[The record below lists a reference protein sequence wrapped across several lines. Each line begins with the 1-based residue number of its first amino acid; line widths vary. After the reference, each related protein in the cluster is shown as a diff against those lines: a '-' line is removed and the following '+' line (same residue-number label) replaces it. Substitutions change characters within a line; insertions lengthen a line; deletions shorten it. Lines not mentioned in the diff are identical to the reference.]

1 MLKRLLSIKAT
12 EYVSIDLSLLLLR
25 VGAGGLILTHGLPKL
40 FKIMEGDLSFVDPI
54 GLGPE
59 LSLILAGISEG
70 LFGFFILIGFATRIG
85 AFFCAFTMAVAAFF
99 QHADD
104 PFSGKEKS
112 LLFLL
117 IFLFLFLA
125 GPGKYSADRAVAKK
139 RR

>member
-1 MLKRLLSIKAT
+1 MLKRLLSTKSS
-12 EYVSIDLSLLLLR
+12 EFVSVDLSLLILR

-40 FKIMEGDLSFVDPI
+40 FKVMEGDLSFVDPI

-112 LLFLL
+112 LLFLVM
-117 IFLFLFLA
+117 FLVILLA
-125 GPGKYSADRAVAKK
+125 GPGKYSADHAAGKK